1 MSTTTDGPE
10 SEEERTMKMSPSR
23 SMEAPRQ
30 PRRRLR
36 LLAVAATAIVAFGA
50 GTATADA
57 AVTVTR
63 SELQSSQLRVE
74 GGGALPNATVTVNPG
89 AVTGRSDA
97 SGAFKIESSPY
108 SSSTCRV
115 TVSDGSTST
124 SASLAGCTPST
135 TSSPPSTSAP
145 AASLAPA
152 SLTFASRDT
161 GTTSAPQQ
169 VTVTNT
175 GTAGLFINS
184 AAVPNTLD
192 FTVVGDGCSGLTLAA
207 GTSCSVAI
215 AFSPTVAGTRTAQL
229 TVTDNAPNSPQTAP
243 LTGSGTTPAGT
254 TAPALA
260 IDTRF
265 MTCGGGVCDV
275 GAGSNV
281 FVNNFFT
288 TTFLADGGTP
298 PYRWSGTL
306 PAGMTLR
313 PSGLALGA
321 PPVLGTSTFQVTVT
335 DAAGDTATGTFS
347 LTVTNPPPPTPPGC
361 QTGGN
366 LREALSGSSIGG
378 QTPSGQATADES
390 KFSGCGGF
398 SLLSVQVKNVN
409 IADGTVL
416 WVTLDFKPVGTITL
430 RGGSGAMAQYNMGR
444 FGVSRDAIRVYSAP
458 PDISTSQQILIGGS
472 FR

>member
-1 MSTTTDGPE
+1 MS
-10 SEEERTMKMSPSR
+10 MSRLR
-23 SMEAPRQ
+23 STEAPRES
-30 PRRRLR
+30 RRRLR
-36 LLAVAATAIVAFGA
+36 RLAVTATAIVAFGV
-50 GTATADA
+50 GTATAEA
-57 AVTVTR
+57 AVTITR

-74 GGGALPNATVTVNPG
+74 GAGAVPNATVTVNPG
-89 AVTGRSDA
+89 AITGRSDA

-108 SSSTCRV
+108 SSSTCKV

-124 SASLAGCTPST
+124 SASLSGCTPSAT
-135 TSSPPSTSAP
+135 APPPSTSA
-145 AASLAPA
+145 ASLTPS
-152 SLTFASRDT
+152 SLTFASQDT

-169 VTVTNT
+169 VAVTNT
-175 GTAGLFINS
+175 GTSGLFINS

-207 GTSCSVAI
+207 GTSCSVSI
-215 AFSPTVAGTRTAQL
+215 VFSPTLAGTRTAQL
-229 TVTDNAPNSPQTAP
+229 TVTDNAANSPQTAA

-265 MTCGGGVCDV
+265 MTCGGGVCDI

-288 TTFLADGGTP
+288 TTFLAGGGTQ

-321 PPVLGTSTFQVTVT
+321 PTALGTSTFQVTVT

-361 QTGGN
+361 QTGGS

-409 IADGTVL
+409 LADGTVL

-430 RGGSGAMAQYNMGR
+430 RGGSGTMAQYDLGR
-444 FGVSRDAIRVYSAP
+444 FGVSRDAIRVYSAL
-458 PDISTSQQILIGGS
+458 PDIGTSQQILIGGS